1 MVSCYGVCDGL
12 MDFCLGCSNFEFLL
26 TETFL
31 AHRLCLLFA
40 VQEKKAHIFMRS
52 PFYIHCSLLN
62 HIGSNFNIP
71 LRPTEINISFWSPF
85 RSISLNISQ
94 YHSIS
99 ALKNKSLIVLS
110 LVHLSARA
118 LFGDCFNLRLS
129 TV

>member
-1 MVSCYGVCDGL
+1 MSAPTLVFIFGHLLSPLMSVMVTCYGVCYGL

-62 HIGSNFNIP
+62 HTGSTFNIP

-99 ALKNKSLIVLS
+99 LNITQYQL
-110 LVHLSARA
+110 
-118 LFGDCFNLRLS
+118 
-129 TV
+129 